1 VCLRRCL
8 SSSTPRR
15 CLVAVFSLQAESHT
29 LAAQLSQRGCDSAA
43 CEHYCKAALEIAPRL
58 PTRNGKWV
66 EMLAV
71 GTRGDAFLTRG
82 DWQGALGHYHTA
94 LGIAKSLGESLAAA
108 AAELQLAEVE
118 RRRHAHSGDIASSR
132 GRAMAAGKIAARSG
146 TGALRTV
153 AAALRTPQSET
164 SQFSYSHAHTPL
176 AECSFVGT
184 ETAQRFIST

>member
-1 VCLRRCL
+1 
-8 SSSTPRR
+8 
-15 CLVAVFSLQAESHT
+15 
-29 LAAQLSQRGCDSAA
+29 
-43 CEHYCKAALEIAPRL
+43 
-58 PTRNGKWV
+58 
-66 EMLAV
+66 MLAV

-164 SQFSYSHAHTPL
+164 SQLSYSHAHTSL